1 MNLSIIGGG
10 NLGVA
15 IAKGVREANAC
26 TRITV
31 SRRYVSKISHLR
43 ELGINTTDNN
53 VECIN
58 QSEVVII
65 AVKPFQLEQVIS
77 DIREHVDNKIIISV
91 VTGKTLDDLE
101 SFFGRKTAIF
111 RAMPNIA
118 ISQKES
124 MTCISYRNGKL
135 QQKEKVEELFN
146 KMGELVFVDDNMM
159 DACTVMAACGIA
171 YAMRYIR
178 AAMQAAIQIG
188 FDSNAALKI
197 VTQTVLGATQLL
209 KANNSHP
216 EQEIDKVTTPK
227 GCTIVG
233 LNKMEHEGFSSSVIQ
248 GIQHSFEAIDKL
260 KLQ

>member
-1 MNLSIIGGG
+1 MNLSIVGGG

-26 TRITV
+26 TKISV
-31 SRRYVSKISHLR
+31 SRRNVSKIMHLK
-43 ELGINTTDNN
+43 EIGISVTDDNR
-53 VECIN
+53 ECIR
-58 QSEVVII
+58 QADIVIV
-65 AVKPFQLEQVIS
+65 AVKPFQVERVFD
-77 DIREHVDNKIIISV
+77 DIRDHIESKIVVSV
-91 VTGKTLDDLE
+91 VTGKDLDEIETLL
-101 SFFGRKTAIF
+101 GRKTSIF

-124 MTCISYRNGKL
+124 MTCISYRNGDSN
-135 QQKEKVEELFN
+135 QKVMVENLFG
-146 KMGELVFVDDNMM
+146 KMGEIIFVDDNMM

-171 YAMRYIR
+171 YAMRFIR

-197 VTQTVLGATQLL
+197 VTQTVLGAAQLL
-209 KANNSHP
+209 KANDTHP

-248 GIQHSFEAIDKL
+248 GIQHSFEAIDKI

>member
-26 TRITV
+26 TKITV
-31 SRRYVSKISHLR
+31 SRRNVSEIFHLK
-43 ELGINTTDNN
+43 EIGIAVTDNN
-53 VECIN
+53 LECIKDA
-58 QSEVVII
+58 EMVIV
-65 AVKPFQLEQVIS
+65 AVKPFQLERVFD
-77 DIREHVDNKIIISV
+77 DIRNHIENKVIVSV
-91 VTGKTLDDLE
+91 VTGKDLDEIETLL
-101 SFFGRKTAIF
+101 GRKTAIF

-124 MTCISYRNGKL
+124 MTCISYRNGNL
-135 QQKEKVEELFN
+135 LQKEMVESLFG
-146 KMGELVFVDDNMM
+146 KMGEIIFVDDNMM

-171 YAMRYIR
+171 YAMRFIR

-197 VTQTVLGATQLL
+197 VTQTMLGAAQLL

-248 GIQHSFEAIDKL
+248 GIQHSFEAIDKI

>member
-31 SRRYVSKISHLR
+31 SRRHVSKIAHLE
-43 ELGINTTDNN
+43 ELGIITTDNN
-53 VECIN
+53 VECVVHAEI
-58 QSEVVII
+58 VII

-77 DIREHVDNKIIISV
+77 DIRDHVDNKIIVSV
-91 VTGKTLDDLE
+91 VTGKDLDELE
-101 SFFGRKTAIF
+101 SSFGQKAAIF

-124 MTCISYRNGKL
+124 MTCISYRNGNL
-135 QQKEKVEELFN
+135 QQKEKVEALFN
-146 KMGELVFVDDNMM
+146 KMGEIVFVEDNMM

-171 YAMRYIR
+171 YAMRFIR

-197 VTQTVLGATQLL
+197 VTQTVLGASKLL

-216 EQEIDKVTTPK
+216 EEEIDKVTTPK

-248 GIQHSFEAIDKL
+248 GIQHSFEAIDKI

>member
-1 MNLSIIGGG
+1 MNLSIVGGG

-26 TRITV
+26 AKISV
-31 SRRYVSKISHLR
+31 SRRNVARIFHLKEIGISV
-43 ELGINTTDNN
+43 TDDNL
-53 VECIN
+53 ECIRDADM
-58 QSEVVII
+58 VIV
-65 AVKPFQLEQVIS
+65 AVKPFQVERVFD
-77 DIREHVDNKIIISV
+77 DIRDHVENKIIVSV
-91 VTGKTLDDLE
+91 VTGKDLNEIETLL
-101 SFFGRKTAIF
+101 GRKNTIF

-124 MTCISYRNGKL
+124 MTCISYRNGNTG
-135 QQKEKVEELFN
+135 QKDMVESLFS
-146 KMGELVFVDDNMM
+146 KMGEIIFVDDNMM

-171 YAMRYIR
+171 YAMRFIR

-197 VTQTVLGATQLL
+197 VTQTVLGAAQLL
-209 KANNSHP
+209 KANESHP

-248 GIQHSFEAIDKL
+248 GIQHSFEAIDKI

>member
-1 MNLSIIGGG
+1 MKLSIIGGG

-26 TRITV
+26 SDISV
-31 SRRYVSKISHLR
+31 SRRNVAHIRHLEPFR
-43 ELGINTTDNN
+43 IRVTDNN
-53 VECIN
+53 LDCI
-58 QSEVVII
+58 QKADVVII
-65 AVKPFQLEQVIS
+65 AVKPFQLEAVVAE
-77 DIREHVDNKIIISV
+77 IRNHVDNKVIVSV
-91 VTGKTLDDLE
+91 VTGIDLNE
-101 SFFGRKTAIF
+101 IEDLFGRKHALF

-124 MTCISYRNGKL
+124 MTCISYANGNNE
-135 QQKEKVEELFN
+135 QKQLVESLFN
-146 KMGELVFVDDNMM
+146 KMGEILFVDDNMM

-171 YAMRYIR
+171 YAMRFIR

-188 FDSNAALKI
+188 FDSEAALKI
-197 VTQTVLGATQLL
+197 VTQTMLGASHLL

-233 LNKMEHEGFSSSVIQ
+233 LNKMEHEGFSSSVIV
-248 GIQHSFEAIDKL
+248 GIQHSFEAIDKI

>member
-26 TRITV
+26 SKISV
-31 SRRYVSKISHLR
+31 SRRNAALIGYLEQNSIRV
-43 ELGINTTDNN
+43 TDNN
-53 VECIN
+53 LACI
-58 QSEVVII
+58 EHADVVII
-65 AVKPFQLEQVIS
+65 AVKPFQLDAVVNE
-77 DIREHVDNKIIISV
+77 IREHV
-91 VTGKTLDDLE
+91 TGKVIVSVITGKDLDEIQAL
-101 SFFGRKTAIF
+101 FGRQHAIF

-124 MTCISYRNGKL
+124 MTCISYRNGNSEQKKL
-135 QQKEKVEELFN
+135 VESLFR
-146 KMGELVFVDDNMM
+146 KMGEILFVDDHMM

-188 FDSNAALKI
+188 FDSEAALKI
-197 VTQTVLGATQLL
+197 VTQTMLGAANLL

-233 LNKMEHEGFSSSVIQ
+233 LNKMEQEGFSSSVIV
-248 GIQHSFEAIDKL
+248 GIQTSFEAIDKI

>member
-15 IAKGVREANAC
+15 IAMGVREANAC

-31 SRRYVSKISHLR
+31 SRRNDSLIAY
-43 ELGINTTDNN
+43 LGASGIITTNNN
-53 VECIN
+53 VECVRN
-58 QSEVVII
+58 AELVII
-65 AVKPFQLEQVIS
+65 AVKPFQLQQVIS
-77 DIREHVDNKIIISV
+77 DIHEHVANKTIISV
-91 VTGKTLDDLE
+91 VTGKDLDALETLL
-101 SFFGRKTAIF
+101 GRKTAIF

-124 MTCISYRNGKL
+124 MTCISFRNGNN
-135 QQKEKVEELFN
+135 QQKEMVEALFR
-146 KMGELVFVDDNMM
+146 KMGEIVFVDDNMM

-171 YAMRYIR
+171 YAMRFIR

-188 FDSNAALKI
+188 FDSDAALKI
-197 VTQTVLGATQLL
+197 VTQTVLGAAHLL
-209 KANNSHP
+209 KANSSHP

-248 GIQHSFEAIDKL
+248 GIQHSFEAIGTIKM
-260 KLQ
+260 Q